1 MSTPDKVTFQH
12 NAWKRLIFPLFAT
25 MLAAG
30 NASPPAEANRPNILW
45 IVVDD
50 MSANLS
56 CYGESTIQTPNLDSL
71 ARTGLQFNQAY
82 ATSPVCSTFRS
93 ALITG
98 MYQTTIGAHHHR
110 SGRGDHQIQLPSG
123 VVPIP
128 TLFQKAGYYTCMG
141 SGLKELDYRSQAP
154 LKSRRSAMGKSD
166 YNFTWDRE
174 IYHGNDWSGRK
185 EGQPFFMQIQLHGGK
200 LRGSSEKSYSSF
212 EKQVTDTLGNTTDP
226 ASVRLPP
233 YYPDD
238 LILRRDWANYLDS
251 VRITDWHVGKVYDR
265 LTQEGLLSNT
275 LIIFFTDHGISH
287 ARGKQFLYDEG
298 THIPLIL
305 SGPKIQRGAT
315 RQDLVEHIDIAA
327 LSLAAAGIEIPATM
341 QGRDVLSSNYKDK
354 QFVFSARDRCG
365 EADDRIRS
373 VRSEEFLYIRNFYP
387 SRPHLMPSTYKDGKL
402 IIQRLRQM
410 HAKGTLTAIANRIL
424 FASERATEEL
434 YLRSEDP
441 WQTNNLAHSPAY
453 RSDLKRHREALNRWM
468 VDTVDQ
474 GSETDETYAL
484 EIQDQMRATKNTE
497 TREQFRRNSEIYQ
510 AWRAA
515 GK

>member
-1 MSTPDKVTFQH
+1 
-12 NAWKRLIFPLFAT
+12 
-25 MLAAG
+25 
-30 NASPPAEANRPNILW
+30 
-45 IVVDD
+45 
-50 MSANLS
+50 
-56 CYGESTIQTPNLDSL
+56 
-71 ARTGLQFNQAY
+71 
-82 ATSPVCSTFRS
+82 
-93 ALITG
+93 
-98 MYQTTIGAHHHR
+98 
-110 SGRGDHQIQLPSG
+110 
-123 VVPIP
+123 
-128 TLFQKAGYYTCMG
+128 
-141 SGLKELDYRSQAP
+141 
-154 LKSRRSAMGKSD
+154 
-166 YNFTWDRE
+166 
-174 IYHGNDWSGRK
+174 
-185 EGQPFFMQIQLHGGK
+185 
-200 LRGSSEKSYSSF
+200 
-212 EKQVTDTLGNTTDP
+212 
-226 ASVRLPP
+226 
-233 YYPDD
+233 
-238 LILRRDWANYLDS
+238 
-251 VRITDWHVGKVYDR
+251 
-265 LTQEGLLSNT
+265 
-275 LIIFFTDHGISH
+275 
-287 ARGKQFLYDEG
+287 
-298 THIPLIL
+298 
-305 SGPKIQRGAT
+305 
-315 RQDLVEHIDIAA
+315 
-327 LSLAAAGIEIPATM
+327 M

-497 TREQFRRNSEIYQ
+497 SREQFRRNSEIYQ